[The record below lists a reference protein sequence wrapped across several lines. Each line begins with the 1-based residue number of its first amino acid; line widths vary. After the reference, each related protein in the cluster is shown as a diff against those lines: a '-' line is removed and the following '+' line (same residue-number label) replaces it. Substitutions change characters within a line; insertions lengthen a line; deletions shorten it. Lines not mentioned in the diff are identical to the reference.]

1 MIVVTGAAG
10 RLGRRVVQLLMG
22 LARLYCELFG
32 GRSRYKGVGQ
42 ATRGCPINLWP
53 AA

>member
-10 RLGRRVVQLLMG
+10 RLGRRVVQLLVG

-32 GRSRYKGVGQ
+32 GRSRYRSRPGDK
-42 ATRGCPINLWP
+42 RMSH
-53 AA
+53 